1 MDGKT
6 TTTDTKQP
14 IIVPV
19 SGMHCAACVSKVKQT
34 S

>member
-1 MDGKT
+1 MV
-6 TTTDTKQP
+6 TKSGIKSQRVT
-14 IIVPV
+14 IPV